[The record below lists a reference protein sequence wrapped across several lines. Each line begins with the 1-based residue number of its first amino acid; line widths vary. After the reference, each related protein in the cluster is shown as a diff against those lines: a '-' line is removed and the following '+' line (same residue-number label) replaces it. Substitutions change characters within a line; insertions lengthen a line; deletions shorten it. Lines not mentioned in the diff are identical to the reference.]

1 MIPEFV
7 SIAREVYHG
16 ADIREL
22 DHSIIGK
29 EKSTTNKRQ
38 LIELRL
44 RLNTL
49 TERQIELL
57 STGSLDEEKQI
68 THLALSKAYQFY
80 KDFVIETIREK
91 YQVYDFILTELDY
104 NTFVSSK
111 KIKELN
117 KQYRDKNEATDVLS
131 FPIDEEIL
139 GDIIISAERAAAQA
153 QEYGHSLKRELA
165 YLTVHGIL
173 HLFGYDHH
181 NKEGKSEMRQKE
193 ERVLTQLNISR
204 D

>member
-7 SIAREVYHG
+7 SIAREVHHG

-111 KIKELN
+111 KIDHPELEKLTIRTQQN
-117 KQYRDKNEATDVLS
+117 IRQ
-131 FPIDEEIL
+131 IL
-139 GDIIISAERAAAQA
+139 LKMLRQVDIIES
-153 QEYGHSLKRELA
+153 
-165 YLTVHGIL
+165 
-173 HLFGYDHH
+173 
-181 NKEGKSEMRQKE
+181 NKSEIIHKPQLSVNV
-193 ERVLTQLNISR
+193 ERVVAEEDPHLLACFLYTEQQINTLS
-204 D
+204 